1 MNSKIDVMRGLM
13 PYGRILMHYQNKL
26 IHFQKGNPRNTTNSI
41 DLPRNAYLLN
51 WIDRYLERRAK
62 DTERRRDTSTMSN
75 SGKGD

>member
-41 DLPRNAYLLN
+41 DLRSECILLN

-62 DTERRRDTSTMSN
+62 DTDRRRDTSTMSN

>member
-13 PYGRILMHYQNKL
+13 PYGRILMHYQNKS
-26 IHFQKGNPRNTTNSI
+26 IHFQKGNPRI
-41 DLPRNAYLLN
+41 PQAVLIYARNASLLN

>member
-41 DLPRNAYLLN
+41 DLRSECILLN
-51 WIDRYLERRAK
+51 WIDRYLEIRGK